1 MIFNHVFP
9 NPSRKRPVDFDDF
22 VQRCI
27 LPEVRRE
34 TQAFYGS
41 INCLESQYPGLDY
54 SSQAARN
61 RLSRFVYHARLF
73 NAFDTLR
80 LTESEISC
88 ICTWEGT
95 KHKKEAYE
103 RIKGVKI
110 RDTTWD
116 GVEPHVP
123 RQPESTVTAQ
133 LGVNGAMDHG
143 EMAEGGVGLNDEN
156 EKMEPEAEE
165 DEDEEEEVED
175 ESDVELVSHS
185 VGVEL
190 NRRLLAATEA
200 RARGEEAVLD
210 ADWEQWLKEAAE
222 RRNLEGL
229 QFPSI
234 LDQTPGAQWSSE
246 IPEVFRY
253 STDETPPHVA
263 ALQARMPPPPIL
275 PSSLLIASSE
285 PGSAAPRAGTSS

>member
-1 MIFNHVFP
+1 MIFSHIFP
-9 NPSRKRPVDFDDF
+9 NPSRSKHPVDFYDF
-22 VQRCI
+22 VQRCL

-41 INCLESQYPGLDY
+41 IDCLESQYPGLDY

-73 NAFDTLR
+73 NAFDILR
-80 LTESEISC
+80 LTEPEING

-123 RQPESTVTAQ
+123 RQPESIVTAR

-143 EMAEGGVGLNDEN
+143 EMAEIGVGSNDED
-156 EKMEPEAEE
+156 EEMESEE
-165 DEDEEEEVED
+165 DEDEEVED

-229 QFPSI
+229 QFPSV
-234 LDQTPGAQWSSE
+234 LDQSPGAQWSSE
-246 IPEVFRY
+246 IPEAFRY
-253 STDETPPHVA
+253 SADETPPHIA
-263 ALQARMPPPPIL
+263 ALQARMPPPPML
-275 PSSLLIASSE
+275 PPSLLIASSE
-285 PGSAAPRAGTSS
+285 PGSAAPQAGTSS